1 MIRRYQGKCL
11 QLIIIYGIATYC
23 LLLCVSV
30 SSVHCPYQSI
40 KVVVTAQDGVTTKT
54 YTTIVTR
61 EPSADATLSALT
73 VSTGTLAPAFT
84 PAITAY
90 VANVASGVTEVSVTP
105 TTADGTALL
114 TVNGVSVVSG
124 RPSSALALP
133 VGSHLTVEVVVTA
146 ANGATLRYPVVINRA
161 PAIVNTAASAL
172 QGNPVTVVLT
182 NQVSDGDGDEWQ
194 VLDVTNGANGTVVL
208 NPDGSLTYTPGLSFV
223 GIDTFTIIVVDE
235 YGASSPLMVSIAVV
249 AKSRSD
255 QAADVLVHDNETG
268 SSHVLTND
276 FMGENPLF
284 TMNLQ
289 LPAGAYGGTL
299 DSEDIFYLLYTE
311 ILTPTAEVSIPPS
324 GFQFAGNIFT
334 LEAFLNE
341 LNLPNFVFGEPITL
355 TLSYDEAL
363 LGDMDESTLMLYY
376 WDEDTQTWDQS
387 GLTEVRRDLVA
398 NTVTYRVAHLTQFSW
413 FAEDAPVEQLYNLW
427 FPFVPHTTVR

>member
-1 MIRRYQGKCL
+1 M
-11 QLIIIYGIATYC
+11 
-23 LLLCVSV
+23 
-30 SSVHCPYQSI
+30 
-40 KVVVTAQDGVTTKT
+40 
-54 YTTIVTR
+54 
-61 EPSADATLSALT
+61 LSGLT
-73 VSTGTLAPAFT
+73 VSTGTLTPAFT
-84 PAITAY
+84 AAITTY
-90 VANVASGVTEVSVTP
+90 VANVAANVTEFSVTS
-105 TTADGTALL
+105 TTADGAALL
-114 TVNGVSVVSG
+114 TVNGMSVASG
-124 RPSSALALP
+124 SPSLALTLP
-133 VGSHLTVEVVVTA
+133 TGSHLIVDVVVTA
-146 ANGATLRYPVVINRA
+146 GDGTTQRYSLAINRA
-161 PAIVNTAASAL
+161 PAIVNTAASTL

-182 NQVSDGDGDEWQ
+182 NQVSDGDGGAWQ

-249 AKSRSD
+249 AESRSD

-311 ILTPTAEVSIPPS
+311 ILTPTAEVATPPS
-324 GFQFAGNIFT
+324 GFQFASNVFM
-334 LEAFLNE
+334 LEAFFNNQ
-341 LNLPNFVFGEPITL
+341 NLPNYVFGEPITL
-355 TLSYDEAL
+355 ILSYDEAL

-376 WDEDTQTWDQS
+376 WDEDTQRWDQS
-387 GLTEVRRDLVA
+387 GLTEVNRNLIA

-413 FAEDAPVEQLYNLW
+413 FVEDAPVEQLYNLW
-427 FPFVPHTTVR
+427 FPFVPHTTVK